1 MELKEVLQKWEKE
14 LARLKDAI
22 REAARNENRGMIDF
36 LYPKMQQ
43 VHDFVE
49 DLKKCVG

>member
-22 REAARNENRGMIDF
+22 REAGQNENRARIDY

-43 VHDFVE
+43 VHEFVE